1 MVKEEENVVTVRQTS
16 VANREKEIQLI
27 KAREA
32 AEKDAIDIKVAAEAE
47 KQAALDK
54 AEAAVTEAKAQAERI
69 RIVAEADHKRL
80 EVEAYGEKAINEAK
94 NLLSQEIISFEIRK
108 ILAQVA
114 PQIIEASVKPMEKID
129 SIKIISTNGF
139 NLPGTNGGSNGTSG
153 NGQAPATVGGMPN
166 QLMESLLAYRM
177 NSPIVDKLLHEL
189 GIDPSKP
196 GGLSGELSEALDGG
210 KPDSKKS

>member
-1 MVKEEENVVTVRQTS
+1 
-16 VANREKEIQLI
+16 EKE
-27 KAREA
+27 
-32 AEKDAIDIKVAAEAE
+32 AIDIKVAAEAE

-54 AEAAVTEAKAQAERI
+54 AEAAVTEAKASAERI
-69 RIVAEADHKRL
+69 RIVAEADQKRF

-94 NLLSQEIISFEIRK
+94 NLLSQEIINFEIRK

-129 SIKIISTNGF
+129 SIKIVSTNGF
-139 NLPGTNGGSNGTSG
+139 AVPGSNGSSNGSNGGSL
-153 NGQAPATVGGMPN
+153 APASSGGMPN

-189 GIDPSKP
+189 GIDPSRP
-196 GGLSGELSEALDGG
+196 GGLADDLADALDSG
-210 KPDSKKS
+210 KTDPEKS